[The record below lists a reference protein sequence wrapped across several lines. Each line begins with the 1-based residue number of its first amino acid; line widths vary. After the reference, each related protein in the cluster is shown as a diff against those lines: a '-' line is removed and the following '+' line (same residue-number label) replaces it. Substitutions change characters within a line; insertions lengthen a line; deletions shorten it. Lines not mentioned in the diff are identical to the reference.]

1 MLKKSIFCVLVSCL
15 LISNVRAQNY
25 MPLIQSNKYWTIF
38 ENDFTL
44 FCNASGA
51 KYFYFDGDTIDQGI
65 TYNILKYY
73 NLQSAFVNPF
83 CPPYSIDNSQSY
95 TYSWMRED
103 TLSKKVYFRWN
114 AQIPEQLVFDFSL
127 NTGDT
132 LFSQTSNCFIL
143 TVDSIGTYILDN
155 GSAVK
160 IIYLDNNESYIEG
173 IGSSKGLFK
182 CIINSFGLYDDI
194 TCVTQGGVK
203 LFGSSCYGFTGVN
216 ELNEN
221 GTINVEIENN
231 ILFWE
236 IDATHKSDNYK
247 VELVS
252 SNGSVPYSEIC
263 NLGKSSFSVTN
274 LPKGIYFLKIVIKD
288 KYYSKK
294 ILI

>member
-1 MLKKSIFCVLVSCL
+1 
-15 LISNVRAQNY
+15 

-44 FCNASGA
+44 TCNASGA
-51 KYFYFDGDTIDQGI
+51 KYFYFDGDTIVQAI

-95 TYSWMRED
+95 TYAWMRED

-114 AQIPEQLVFDFSL
+114 AQIPEELVFDFGL
-127 NTGDT
+127 NAGDT
-132 LFSQTSNCFIL
+132 LFSQTSGCSYL
-143 TVDSIGTYILDN
+143 TVDSTGTYILDN

-160 IIYLDNNESYIEG
+160 IIYLDNSEFYIEG

-182 CIINSFGLYDDI
+182 CIRNSFGQYDDI

-203 LFGSSCYGFTGVN
+203 LFGSACYGFTGVN

-221 GTINVEIENN
+221 GTIVIQIENN
-231 ILFWE
+231 VLFWE
-236 IDATHKSDNYK
+236 IDVTHKSDNYK

-252 SNGSVPYSEIC
+252 SNSSVAYSEIC
-263 NLGKSSFSVTN
+263 NLGKSSFSVAN
-274 LPKGIYFLKIVIKD
+274 FPKGIYFLRITTKD
-288 KYYSKK
+288 KYYSQK
-294 ILI
+294 IKI